1 MKIIKIA
8 VIIVLVAG
16 FASTAFCEEVKRTA
30 RIIEVNGDVDVR
42 LGEENFIPAEV
53 GMVLAEMDLIRTGS
67 GSTAVLNLDGE
78 AETAIVEMSEGSELL
93 LAELLKDEAKK
104 ALNTY
109 GEALNYEL
117 IKEQKYG
124 NSIIR
129 FVYII
134 KCRQAPLIWE
144 FYFYKAVSDW
154 ELITVAANFKGQY
167 DLLADK

>member
-78 AETAIVEMSEGSELL
+78 EETAIVEMSEGSELL
-93 LAELLKDEAKK
+93 LAELLKDEAKSTQQTLLDLAVGKILIK
-104 ALNTY
+104 AQKLHSEESKFEVKTPTSVV
-109 GEALNYEL
+109 GVRGTTFAVEVEALE
-117 IKEQKYG
+117 
-124 NSIIR
+124 
-129 FVYII
+129 
-134 KCRQAPLIWE
+134 
-144 FYFYKAVSDW
+144 
-154 ELITVAANFKGQY
+154 
-167 DLLADK
+167 

>member
-93 LAELLKDEAKK
+93 LAELLKDEAKSTQQTLLDLAVGKILIK
-104 ALNTY
+104 AQKLHSEESKFEVKTPTSVV
-109 GEALNYEL
+109 GVRGTTFAVEVEALE
-117 IKEQKYG
+117 
-124 NSIIR
+124 
-129 FVYII
+129 
-134 KCRQAPLIWE
+134 
-144 FYFYKAVSDW
+144 
-154 ELITVAANFKGQY
+154 
-167 DLLADK
+167 